1 MNAKNHPPSVTNNNR
16 EHSDSLSSPFEPL
29 GTQEPTVPGEHGRM
43 MVPEMEDDNSSD
55 LFHPRPFPLNLANG
69 VDPDLLSQEVSQST
83 PKEQGAGMLQPHVST
98 AHTSTNGLSVLS
110 ESNTSLSASLQS
122 SNCTPLSSMCS
133 SYPDLNSALDTL
145 LSAGKSTPSIDDYI
159 TDLSFLFFV
168 PFPLGIDL
176 QSQEMSQSAPKDQGV
191 DILQFPTSTAPLH
204 LCGADSIS
212 ALPTS
217 DTNLSASL
225 QCSDSAPPSNDDPS
239 FPFLLPLSFGTDLQ
253 SQEMSQ
259 SASKEQEID
268 MVQVPTPLHLPGT
281 DIVSTSDT
289 GLSVSLQC
297 SDSAPPSIDD
307 LSFLFPLPLTFDTD
321 LQSQEM
327 SQSTTKD
334 LQLPTSTGPLHLP
347 GPTSDSSLSAS
358 PHSNNSA
365 PPFSTFSSDS
375 VNNVQV
381 LNDERV
387 EVGMSEMGGYGV
399 DLPFLPIPLCADLL
413 PQRMSHSREK
423 DRDLQ
428 REKSDTEK
436 RVASEMGVCT
446 STDFPVHSSF
456 PADLSDQ
463 SGLQHSSL
471 LTQSCRVHSPQSSYL
486 SQPEDDTQCMHI
498 NPDAHYTLTEPLPIQ
513 SASQQTMVRLPS
525 PFDLKKNPLTEV
537 SCSETPPQLCSE
549 TPSQMKANL
558 TVKIRSRSNEKQS
571 LIKTA
576 RKERKRKLN
585 KISAVHYR
593 QKKKEEQSILEERRE
608 QLEAE
613 NLRLKEQASAL
624 IAEITDLKQSSQK
637 TQKKK
642 SCSFFLFSTA
652 TSE

>member
-16 EHSDSLSSPFEPL
+16 EHSDSSSPFEPL
-29 GTQEPTVPGEHGRM
+29 DTQEPTVPGEHGRM

-55 LFHPRPFPLNLANG
+55 LFHPLPFPLNLANG

-133 SYPDLNSALDTL
+133 SYPDLNSTLDTL

-159 TDLSFLFFV
+159 TDLSFFV

-176 QSQEMSQSAPKDQGV
+176 QSQEMSQSAPKDQAV

-225 QCSDSAPPSNDDPS
+225 QCSDSAPPSNEDPS

-297 SDSAPPSIDD
+297 SDSVPPSIDD
-307 LSFLFPLPLTFDTD
+307 LSFLFPLPLTFGTD

-347 GPTSDSSLSAS
+347 GPTPDSSLSAS

-399 DLPFLPIPLCADLL
+399 DLPFLPLPLCADLL

-423 DRDLQ
+423 ERDLQ

-446 STDFPVHSSF
+446 STDFPVHSSL

-537 SCSETPPQLCSE
+537 SCSEIPPQLCSE

-576 RKERKRKLN
+576 KKERKRKLN
-585 KISAVHYR
+585 KISSVHYR

-613 NLRLKEQASAL
+613 NLRLKEQVSAL
-624 IAEITDLKQSSQK
+624 IAEIADLKQSSQK

>member
-1 MNAKNHPPSVTNNNR
+1 M
-16 EHSDSLSSPFEPL
+16 
-29 GTQEPTVPGEHGRM
+29 
-43 MVPEMEDDNSSD
+43 
-55 LFHPRPFPLNLANG
+55 
-69 VDPDLLSQEVSQST
+69 
-83 PKEQGAGMLQPHVST
+83 
-98 AHTSTNGLSVLS
+98 
-110 ESNTSLSASLQS
+110 
-122 SNCTPLSSMCS
+122 
-133 SYPDLNSALDTL
+133 
-145 LSAGKSTPSIDDYI
+145 
-159 TDLSFLFFV
+159 
-168 PFPLGIDL
+168 
-176 QSQEMSQSAPKDQGV
+176 
-191 DILQFPTSTAPLH
+191 
-204 LCGADSIS
+204 
-212 ALPTS
+212 
-217 DTNLSASL
+217 
-225 QCSDSAPPSNDDPS
+225 
-239 FPFLLPLSFGTDLQ
+239 
-253 SQEMSQ
+253 
-259 SASKEQEID
+259 
-268 MVQVPTPLHLPGT
+268 
-281 DIVSTSDT
+281 
-289 GLSVSLQC
+289 
-297 SDSAPPSIDD
+297 
-307 LSFLFPLPLTFDTD
+307 
-321 LQSQEM
+321 
-327 SQSTTKD
+327 
-334 LQLPTSTGPLHLP
+334 QLPTSTGPLHLP
-347 GPTSDSSLSAS
+347 GPTSDSSLSAP

-365 PPFSTFSSDS
+365 LPFSTFSSDS

-399 DLPFLPIPLCADLL
+399 DLPFLPLPLCADLL
-413 PQRMSHSREK
+413 PQRMSHSRKKE
-423 DRDLQ
+423 RDLQ

-446 STDFPVHSSF
+446 STDFPVHSSL

-471 LTQSCRVHSPQSSYL
+471 LTQSCRVDSPQSSYL

-571 LIKTA
+571 PIKTA

-613 NLRLKEQASAL
+613 NLRLKEQVSAL

-652 TSE
+652 TSDFSTATSE

>member
-1 MNAKNHPPSVTNNNR
+1 
-16 EHSDSLSSPFEPL
+16 
-29 GTQEPTVPGEHGRM
+29 
-43 MVPEMEDDNSSD
+43 
-55 LFHPRPFPLNLANG
+55 
-69 VDPDLLSQEVSQST
+69 
-83 PKEQGAGMLQPHVST
+83 
-98 AHTSTNGLSVLS
+98 
-110 ESNTSLSASLQS
+110 
-122 SNCTPLSSMCS
+122 
-133 SYPDLNSALDTL
+133 
-145 LSAGKSTPSIDDYI
+145 
-159 TDLSFLFFV
+159 
-168 PFPLGIDL
+168 
-176 QSQEMSQSAPKDQGV
+176 
-191 DILQFPTSTAPLH
+191 
-204 LCGADSIS
+204 
-212 ALPTS
+212 
-217 DTNLSASL
+217 
-225 QCSDSAPPSNDDPS
+225 
-239 FPFLLPLSFGTDLQ
+239 
-253 SQEMSQ
+253 
-259 SASKEQEID
+259 
-268 MVQVPTPLHLPGT
+268 
-281 DIVSTSDT
+281 
-289 GLSVSLQC
+289 
-297 SDSAPPSIDD
+297 
-307 LSFLFPLPLTFDTD
+307 
-321 LQSQEM
+321 
-327 SQSTTKD
+327 
-334 LQLPTSTGPLHLP
+334 
-347 GPTSDSSLSAS
+347 
-358 PHSNNSA
+358 
-365 PPFSTFSSDS
+365 

-399 DLPFLPIPLCADLL
+399 DLPFLPLPLCANLL

-423 DRDLQ
+423 ERDLQ
-428 REKSDTEK
+428 RDKSDTEK

-446 STDFPVHSSF
+446 STDFPVHSSL

-486 SQPEDDTQCMHI
+486 SQPKDDTQCMHI

-613 NLRLKEQASAL
+613 NLRLKEQVSAL